1 MKKIEFKLFILLL
14 FSVLFFAC
22 GGNEKP
28 EYEEPEGE
36 EEVADPT
43 IDNVSK
49 AIDGDPYDPS
59 LYFLRANLYY
69 DEGSFELAIKDMQS
83 AVMLDSTVV
92 DYYIVLSQLFIET
105 GNAEKA
111 IKSMQKAIAIDPGD
125 VTSYL
130 LAGKYAYIVQEYQAA
145 VDFLNQ
151 ALELEVTNPD
161 AYFLKGAVYRDMGD
175 TNKAISN
182 FQTCVEQDPSYDEAY
197 LQIGLLYAASQND
210 KAVDYFTNT
219 IKSNPENLYAYNALG
234 KYYKERGAFS
244 EAIKQFKQIILR
256 DMDAPETLVQIGDC
270 YLAMD
275 SLDKAYMHYDM
286 AVGTDPVYVE
296 AYHKRG
302 LAAMLQYDLKN
313 ARFNFE
319 QALSLDEEFEPAIK
333 ALEELDKLE
342 SES

>member
-1 MKKIEFKLFILLL
+1 MWLII
-14 FSVLFFAC
+14 AC
-22 GGNEKP
+22 NGEQKP
-28 EYEEPEGE
+28 SYEEPEGE
-36 EEVADPT
+36 EQIADPT
-43 IDNVSK
+43 IDNVSD
-49 AIDGDPYDPS
+49 AIDADPYDPS

-69 DEGSFELAIKDMQS
+69 DEGSFELALKDMQS
-83 AVMLDSTVV
+83 AVLLDSTVV

-111 IKSMQKAIAIDPGD
+111 IKSMQKAIAINPGD

-130 LAGKYAYIVQEYQAA
+130 LAGKYAYIVKEYQAA

-151 ALELEVTNPD
+151 ALQLEVTNPD

-175 TNKAISN
+175 TTKAISN
-182 FQTCVEQDPSYDEAY
+182 FQTCVEQDPTYDEAY
-197 LQIGLLYAASQND
+197 LQIGLLYAASGND
-210 KAVDYFTNT
+210 RAMDYFTNT
-219 IKSNPENLYAYNALG
+219 IKSNPDNLFAYKGLG
-234 KYYKERGAFS
+234 KYFKQRGEFTK
-244 EAIKQFKQIILR
+244 AIEQFKQIILR

-270 YLAMD
+270 YMAMD
-275 SLDKAYMHYDM
+275 SIQKAYMHYDM

-319 QALSLDEEFEPAIK
+319 QALSLDEEYEPSIK
-333 ALEELDKLE
+333 ALEELEKLE
-342 SES
+342 AQS